1 MGENLGAI
9 FAEPAAYADPVAW
22 HEKAARLRREAP
34 ISRVVLDDYPTFWAI
49 TKHADVMEIERNPEI
64 FTNEPVPALAT
75 KADTERNAGNQ
86 AQMKSLVQM
95 DGDEHKAH
103 RNIVNDWFKPGN
115 VKQMQGRVDELARQY
130 VDQMAAMD
138 GRCDFARD
146 IAM

>member
-9 FAEPAAYADPVAW
+9 FADAAAYADPVSW

-34 ISRVVLDDYPTFWAI
+34 ISRVVLDDYPPFWAI

-64 FTNEPVPALAT
+64 FTNAPVPALAN
-75 KADTERNAGNQ
+75 KADMARDSAGE
-86 AQMKSLVQM
+86 AQLKTLVQM

-115 VKQMQGRVDELARQY
+115 VKTMQD
-130 VDQMAAMD
+130 
-138 GRCDFARD
+138 
-146 IAM
+146 